1 VRCRHANKQTAIFY
15 KQLAFDS
22 VHTGSGLLAV
32 KSHPQSELP
41 GSTQCCAGRARGE
54 QGQIFRWPDLPGV
67 ELLTADF
74 KHHSYVPHWHDA
86 FMVGLVAAGCER
98 VQLAGTEHHL
108 APGDVVLL
116 NPAEIHD
123 GEAFDTNIGWD
134 FRVFYL
140 AAEVLEEAA
149 EDLRGAGNLKGIFEE
164 SIITDP
170 AMWRSLLN
178 LHATLSRS
186 DSLLERSSSLFTG
199 LTRLMSRSSSDGR
212 ELKAMIAPLSLERAH
227 EYLQASWAKAVSL
240 DELAEVA
247 GLSRFHLLREFRKR
261 YGLPPHAYQL
271 QLRILRAKEMLF
283 LGVPPGEVALKVGF
297 YDQAHFTHALKRYVG
312 VSPGRIFEYSVLSS
326 GT

>member
-1 VRCRHANKQTAIFY
+1 M
-15 KQLAFDS
+15 
-22 VHTGSGLLAV
+22 
-32 KSHPQSELP
+32 KSRPQSELP

-86 FMVGLVAAGCER
+86 FTVALVAAGCER
-98 VQLAGTEHHL
+98 VQLAGTERHV
-108 APGDVVLL
+108 APGDVFLL
-116 NPAEIHD
+116 NPGEIHD
-123 GEAFDTNIGWD
+123 GEAFDANIGWD

-149 EDLRGAGNLKGIFEE
+149 EDLRGAGDRKGIFEE
-164 SIITDP
+164 SIITD
-170 AMWRSLLN
+170 
-178 LHATLSRS
+178 
-186 DSLLERSSSLFTG
+186 RSSSN
-199 LTRLMSRSSSDGR
+199 GR
-212 ELKAMIAPLSLERAH
+212 ELKAMIAPLSLERTR
-227 EYLQASWAKAVSL
+227 EYLQAKWAKAVSL

-283 LGVPPGEVALKVGF
+283 LGMPPGDVALKVGF

-312 VSPGRIFEYSVLSS
+312 VSPGRIVEYSVLSS
-326 GT
+326 ET

>member
-1 VRCRHANKQTAIFY
+1 M
-15 KQLAFDS
+15 
-22 VHTGSGLLAV
+22 

-41 GSTQCCAGRARGE
+41 RSTQCRAGRARGE
-54 QGQIFRWPDLPGV
+54 QGQISRWPDLPGV
-67 ELLTADF
+67 ELLKADF

-86 FMVGLVAAGCER
+86 FMVALVAAGCER
-98 VQLAGTEHHL
+98 VQLAGTQHHVV
-108 APGDVVLL
+108 PGDVVLL
-116 NPAEIHD
+116 NPSEIHD
-123 GEAFDTNIGWD
+123 GEAFDANIGWD

-149 EDLRGAGNLKGIFEE
+149 EDLGGAGNRKDIFEE

-186 DSLLERSSSLFTG
+186 ESLLERSSSLFTG
-199 LTRLMSRSSSDGR
+199 LTRLMSRSSSNGR
-212 ELKAMIAPLSLERAH
+212 ELKAMIAPLSLERTR

-283 LGVPPGEVALKVGF
+283 LGMPPGDVALKVGF

-312 VSPGRIFEYSVLSS
+312 VSPRRIFEYAWLSPEK
-326 GT
+326 

>member
-1 VRCRHANKQTAIFY
+1 M
-15 KQLAFDS
+15 
-22 VHTGSGLLAV
+22 

-41 GSTQCCAGRARGE
+41 RSTQCRAGRARGE
-54 QGQIFRWPDLPGV
+54 QGQISRWPDLPGV

-86 FMVGLVAAGCER
+86 FMVALVAAGCER
-98 VQLAGTEHHL
+98 VQLAGTQHHVV
-108 APGDVVLL
+108 PGDVVLL
-116 NPAEIHD
+116 NPGEIHD
-123 GEAFDTNIGWD
+123 GEAFDANIGWD

-149 EDLRGAGNLKGIFEE
+149 EDLGGAGNRKDIFEE

-186 DSLLERSSSLFTG
+186 ESLLERSSSLFTG
-199 LTRLMSRSSSDGR
+199 LTRLMSRSSSNGR
-212 ELKAMIAPLSLERAH
+212 ELKAMIAPLSLERTR
-227 EYLQASWAKAVSL
+227 EYLQASWAKAISL

-283 LGVPPGEVALKVGF
+283 LGMPPGDVALKVGF

-312 VSPGRIFEYSVLSS
+312 VSPRRIFEYAWLSPEK
-326 GT
+326 

>member
-1 VRCRHANKQTAIFY
+1 M
-15 KQLAFDS
+15 
-22 VHTGSGLLAV
+22 

-41 GSTQCCAGRARGE
+41 RSTQCRAGRARGE
-54 QGQIFRWPDLPGV
+54 QGQISRWPDLPGV

-86 FMVGLVAAGCER
+86 FMVALVAAGCER
-98 VQLAGTEHHL
+98 VQLAGTQHHVV
-108 APGDVVLL
+108 PGDVVLL
-116 NPAEIHD
+116 NPGEIHD
-123 GEAFDTNIGWD
+123 GEAFDANIGWD

-149 EDLRGAGNLKGIFEE
+149 EDLGGAGNRKDIFEE

-186 DSLLERSSSLFTG
+186 ESLLERSSSLFTG
-199 LTRLMSRSSSDGR
+199 LTRLMSRSSSNGR
-212 ELKAMIAPLSLERAH
+212 ELKAMIAPLSLERTR

-283 LGVPPGEVALKVGF
+283 LGMPPGDVALKVGF

-312 VSPGRIFEYSVLSS
+312 VSPRRIFEYA
-326 GT
+326 

>member
-1 VRCRHANKQTAIFY
+1 M
-15 KQLAFDS
+15 
-22 VHTGSGLLAV
+22 

-41 GSTQCCAGRARGE
+41 RSTQCCAGRALGE
-54 QGQIFRWPDLPGV
+54 QGQISRWPDLPGV
-67 ELLTADF
+67 ELLKADF

-86 FMVGLVAAGCER
+86 FMVALVAAGCER
-98 VQLAGTEHHL
+98 VQLAGAQRHVV
-108 APGDVVLL
+108 PGDVVLL
-116 NPAEIHD
+116 NPGEIHD
-123 GEAFDTNIGWD
+123 GEAFDANIGWD

-149 EDLRGAGNLKGIFEE
+149 KDLRGAGDRKGLFEE
-164 SIITDP
+164 SVITDP
-170 AMWRSLLN
+170 AMWRSLLDH
-178 LHATLSRS
+178 HATLSGS

-199 LTRLMSRSSSDGR
+199 LTRLMSRSSSNR
-212 ELKAMIAPLSLERAH
+212 RKVKATIAPLSLERAR

-283 LGVPPGEVALKVGF
+283 LGMPPGDVALKVGF

-312 VSPGRIFEYSVLSS
+312 VSPGRIFEHSALSVEK
-326 GT
+326 

>member
-1 VRCRHANKQTAIFY
+1 M
-15 KQLAFDS
+15 
-22 VHTGSGLLAV
+22 
-32 KSHPQSELP
+32 KSRLQPELP
-41 GSTQCCAGRARGE
+41 RSTRCCAGRAKGE
-54 QGQIFRWPDLPGV
+54 QGQISRWPDFPGV
-67 ELLTADF
+67 ELLTAYF
-74 KHHSYVPHWHDA
+74 KHHSYVSHWHDA
-86 FMVGLVAAGCER
+86 FTVALVAAGCER
-98 VQLAGTEHHL
+98 IRLAGMERHA

-116 NPAEIHD
+116 NPGEIHD
-123 GEAFDTNIGWD
+123 GEAFDANIGWD

-149 EDLRGAGNLKGIFEE
+149 EDLGGAGNRKDIFEE
-164 SIITDP
+164 NIITDP

-186 DSLLERSSSLFTG
+186 ESLLERSSSLFAG
-199 LTRLMSRSSSDGR
+199 LTRLMSRSSSNGR
-212 ELKAMIAPLSLERAH
+212 ELKAMIAPLSFERTR
-227 EYLQASWAKAVSL
+227 EYLQTSWAKAVSL

-283 LGVPPGEVALKVGF
+283 LGMPPGEVALKVGF

-326 GT
+326 ET